1 MKRMTCRRTSLVLY
15 TEFWRIKIVYCIFKL
30 VFIFLIN
37 LLRHPYSFDV
47 GQICAKQQPLDSL
60 LWRLR
65 CVAIFWK
72 KKNNNNITINQKRI
86 KETRQDQFEMQ
97 LLTRARRR
105 GPTRLQSMTNWG
117 FCTGHLYV
125 LCLITHDQPGYF
137 LDPPGLY
144 MSVYMVTFL
153 DPSVFDWQSISTSS
167 RSYASCP
174 LKALP
179 Y

>member
-1 MKRMTCRRTSLVLY
+1 MDKSQRKKRFLYMKTMTCRRTSLVLY

-65 CVAIFWK
+65 RVAIFWK
-72 KKNNNNITINQKRI
+72 KNNNNNITINQKGI

-97 LLTRARRR
+97 LLTRARSR

-117 FCTGHLYV
+117 FCTRHLYV

-137 LDPPGLY
+137 LDPPGAC
-144 MSVYMVTFL
+144 TW
-153 DPSVFDWQSISTSS
+153 VFIW
-167 RSYASCP
+167 
-174 LKALP
+174 
-179 Y
+179 